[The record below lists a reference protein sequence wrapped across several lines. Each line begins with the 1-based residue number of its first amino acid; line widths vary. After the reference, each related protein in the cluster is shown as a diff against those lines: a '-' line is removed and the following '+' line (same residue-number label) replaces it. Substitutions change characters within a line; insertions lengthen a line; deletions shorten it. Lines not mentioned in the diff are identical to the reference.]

1 MKVYVE
7 GKDDQL
13 EEKDKMLPDLKEGDT
28 VLSKDIEPE
37 QHFTQPP
44 PRYTEARLVKT
55 LEELGIGR
63 PSTYAPTLD
72 TIQKRG
78 YVALDNKRFIPTE
91 LGEIVLNLIIE
102 FFPEI
107 INVEFTAKMEK
118 ELDSVEEGTIEWVRI
133 IDSFYQDFA
142 KRVEKA
148 EAEMQEV
155 EIEPEYAGVDCEE
168 CGHPMVYKMGRYG
181 KFMACSNFPDCR
193 NTKPIVKDIGV
204 KCPTCHEGNIVERKS
219 KKRRIFTV
227 AIVFQS
233 VNSSLGTNQLKESVQ
248 NAKICL

>member
-1 MKVYVE
+1 
-7 GKDDQL
+7 
-13 EEKDKMLPDLKEGDT
+13 
-28 VLSKDIEPE
+28 
-37 QHFTQPP
+37 
-44 PRYTEARLVKT
+44 
-55 LEELGIGR
+55 
-63 PSTYAPTLD
+63 
-72 TIQKRG
+72 
-78 YVALDNKRFIPTE
+78 
-91 LGEIVLNLIIE
+91 
-102 FFPEI
+102 
-107 INVEFTAKMEK
+107 MEK

-204 KCPTCHEGNIVERKS
+204 KCPSCHEGNIVERKS
-219 KKRRIFTV
+219 KKRRIFTAV
-227 AIVFQS
+227 IVFQS